1 MRQQASIASIAAAC
15 NVSMSTVLRWLK
27 EGRILGASRC
37 SGDWTIPRDWKLLM
51 PHSRAAIKRMV
62 SQDDI

>member
-1 MRQQASIASIAAAC
+1 MKPPSIASLAVCC

-37 SGDWTIPRDWKLLM
+37 SGDWVIPRDWRLVM
-51 PHSRAAIKRMV
+51 PHSKEAIKRMV
-62 SQDDI
+62 SEDDL

>member
-1 MRQQASIASIAAAC
+1 MKQASVASIAVAC

-37 SGDWTIPRDWKLLM
+37 NGDWTIPGNWKLAM
-51 PHSRAAIKRMV
+51 PHSKAAIKRMV
-62 SQDDI
+62 SQDDL